1 MLILGHPLIAYV
13 NFVYIKNI
21 SGIHSTTNNN
31 IVYFEVCKENL
42 ELAKYCF
49 ENGVNFSVVFSSHK
63 ARLETDTFFLFTAFK
78 PQYCIFSNIEQAIV
92 AQQHATNYLLDSKIL
107 FSMDLDNTKL
117 WQICAN
123 AQIDGVIS
131 KDLLLLK

>member
-1 MLILGHPLIAYV
+1 MLILGHPLIPSP
-13 NFVYIKNI
+13 NFIFIKNI
-21 SGIHSTTNNN
+21 DDIRSTTNND
-31 IVYFEVCKENL
+31 IVYFTASKEIL

-49 ENGVNFSVVFSSHK
+49 ENGVNFSVVFLSHK
-63 ARLETDTFFLFTAFK
+63 APLETDTFFLFNAFK
-78 PQYCIFSNIEQAIV
+78 PHYYIFNDIEQAII

-107 FSMDLDNTKL
+107 FSMDLDNTEL